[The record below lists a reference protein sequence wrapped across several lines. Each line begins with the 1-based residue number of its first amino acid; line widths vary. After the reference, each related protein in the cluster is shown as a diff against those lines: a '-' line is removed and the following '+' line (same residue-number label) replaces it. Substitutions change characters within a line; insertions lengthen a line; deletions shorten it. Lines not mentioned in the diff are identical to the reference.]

1 MGKIG
6 KKFLAIAI
14 LGLSL
19 ATLISGTA
27 FAATKK
33 KRKINKLKNLK
44 DFYVRGA

>member
-33 KRKINKLKNLK
+33 KKRKILKNIPLL
-44 DFYVRGA
+44 YTNMIP